1 MNYLGLLVGALLIG
15 LIIYYV
21 FAQIMGT
28 SLTPADSVTAPIDRA
43 REVETQSQKYQ
54 DLLDSSQQKLQP

>member
-15 LIIYYV
+15 LFIYYV